1 MTKEKTS
8 LFPEDKVL
16 EDQGKNLIL
25 FNDEV
30 NSFDYVIESLVE
42 VCDHTFEQ
50 AETCAWI
57 AHFKGKCSVKSGTD
71 EALRPYKTELL
82 NRQLTVSIE

>member
-1 MTKEKTS
+1 
-8 LFPEDKVL
+8 
-16 EDQGKNLIL
+16 
-25 FNDEV
+25 V

-57 AHFKGKCSVKSGTD
+57 AHFKGKCAVKSGSD
-71 EALRPYKTELL
+71 EELRPYKAELI
-82 NRQLTVSIE
+82 NRKLTVSIE